1 MKSHTDTTARDPLN
15 ILIIGPLPPPLDG
28 ASLPVFRLIEG
39 LRKRSDVTISM
50 INISRSRETVIQIIR
65 MALVTLWKTLI
76 LGRHANVITFHANQN
91 GRLFFGPLI
100 YLITRCLRRPLVMRA
115 FGGTFDQ
122 QYLRIPKI
130 HQWLMRHT
138 YFNAEVCLFET
149 KRLVTFFN
157 SIHVRRSE
165 WYSNSTQDV
174 GLTDNTPFKET
185 CKKLI
190 FVGRVTPTKGID
202 EILATASLL
211 DEGVSIDI
219 FGPLDATYSTY
230 NNLNK
235 KGLGRIRYRGVID
248 KNDIAKT
255 LWEYDA
261 LVLPTYWMGE
271 GYPAVVL
278 EAYAHGLPVITT
290 RWQSIPEIV
299 DERSGILVEPHDIS
313 GLAQAVNHIHRQKDE
328 YTRLQHGAR
337 KRFQEFESA
346 YWDAKFTDFCYA
358 AAGNKPKEQ
367 FRPHE

>member
-1 MKSHTDTTARDPLN
+1 MELRTEMTAPDPLN

-28 ASLPVFRLIEG
+28 ASLPVLRLIEG
-39 LRKRSDVTISM
+39 LRKRSDVKVSV
-50 INISRSRETVIQIIR
+50 INISRPRETVIQKLK
-65 MALVTLWKTLI
+65 MALVTLWKTLL
-76 LGRHANVITFHANQN
+76 LGRQANVITFQANQN

-100 YLITRCLRRPLVMRA
+100 YLVTRCLRRPLIMRA
-115 FGGTFDQ
+115 FGGTFDL
-122 QYLRIPKI
+122 QYCQIPKI
-130 HQWLMRHT
+130 HQWLMRRT
-138 YFNAEVCLFET
+138 YFNAEICLFET
-149 KRLVTFFN
+149 KRLVEFFN
-157 SIHVRRSE
+157 SIHIRHAE

-174 GLTDNTPFKET
+174 GLTDKTPFKET
-185 CKKLI
+185 CKRLI

-219 FGPLDATYSTY
+219 FGPLDATYSSD
-230 NNLNK
+230 NLNR
-235 KGLGRIRYRGVID
+235 KGLGRVRYIGVID
-248 KNDIAKT
+248 KNEIASK
-255 LWEYDA
+255 LWNYDA
-261 LVLPTYWMGE
+261 LVLPTYWQGE

-299 DERSGILVEPHDIS
+299 DGQSGILVEPHDIS

-346 YWDAKFTDFCYA
+346 YWDAKFTEFCYA
-358 AAGNKPKEQ
+358 AAGNKLKEQ
-367 FRPHE
+367 LRPHE